1 MDKVTVWRGMTQTHG
16 FQVEVYRETKAGGF
30 VAKIQT
36 SSPALMPQHIPGT
49 RTPTMEFD
57 DPEELRHEEL
67 NQLRELTKQQI
78 TSRCGKILQFSE
90 N

>member
-36 SSPALMPQHIPGT
+36 SSPALMPQRIPGT

-67 NQLRELTKQQI
+67 NQLRELTDQRI
-78 TSRCGKILQFSE
+78 ASRCGKILQFSE